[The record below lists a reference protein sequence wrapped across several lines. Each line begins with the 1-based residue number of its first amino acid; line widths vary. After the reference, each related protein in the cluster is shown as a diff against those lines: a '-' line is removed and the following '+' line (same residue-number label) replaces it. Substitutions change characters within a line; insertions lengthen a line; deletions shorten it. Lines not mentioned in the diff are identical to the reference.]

1 MPAGLSGSM
10 KAVRTKVEDDGAQVV
25 EGKEL
30 ELGLR
35 LDEEIDGKRGHAS

>member
-1 MPAGLSGSM
+1 M
-10 KAVRTKVEDDGAQVV
+10 KAVRTKVDDGAQVV

-35 LDEEIDGKRGHAS
+35 FKGREMGQGDRLARISHH